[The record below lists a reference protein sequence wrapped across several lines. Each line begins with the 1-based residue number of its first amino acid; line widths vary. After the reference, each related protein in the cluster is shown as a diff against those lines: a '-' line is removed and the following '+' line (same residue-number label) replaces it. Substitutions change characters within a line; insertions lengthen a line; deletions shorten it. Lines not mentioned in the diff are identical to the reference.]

1 MPQALPQGSA
11 NLPRPASSRLP
22 ACPAVGRFQCL
33 KIALEETQV
42 WGSRREMSLRR
53 AANSTPRHAGGGV
66 QWAGNT
72 PWRPAPVAPR
82 EPAQEPPHCCGCAAQ
97 EAGRGCVRSAGGS
110 AKPWADQESAYCLCF
125 LGGHSPAAGVHP
137 PGHRG
142 AELAGTVMGA
152 GRKHG
157 HRILQAWA
165 LGRALPQPCCP
176 QGCVWGGPEST
187 LSQTSPLIMEQ
198 KAFLWR
204 RAEQGTLW
212 GGGRP

>member
-22 ACPAVGRFQCL
+22 ACLAVGRFQCL

-82 EPAQEPPHCCGCAAQ
+82 EPAQEPPRCCGCAAQ
-97 EAGRGCVRSAGGS
+97 EAGRGCVRWQEALPSPGLIRKVPSACASWGDTLLLLGCTLQGTGVQSWLALSWEQGASMDTGFYRLGPSGG
-110 AKPWADQESAYCLCF
+110 PCL
-125 LGGHSPAAGVHP
+125 SPAAPRDVCGE
-137 PGHRG
+137 G
-142 AELAGTVMGA
+142 LS
-152 GRKHG
+152 
-157 HRILQAWA
+157 
-165 LGRALPQPCCP
+165 QPCP
-176 QGCVWGGPEST
+176 RH
-187 LSQTSPLIMEQ
+187 PL
-198 KAFLWR
+198 
-204 RAEQGTLW
+204 
-212 GGGRP
+212 